1 MGPSLKMETGYIVP
15 RTQCVKPEGGR
26 RFGACTRGGSSRSI
40 FYDLGSAEYQIRV
53 DGKVGSDSL
62 DLDGSSLSGQSVP
75 LFYRMYERRCISFD
89 AIYAWEARKIPLDDW
104 WRPVPAAMRPKIHFV
119 NEPVVGEDTPTA
131 NSFLHTLA
139 TTAKPA
145 DFVVLLIIFDYP

>member
-1 MGPSLKMETGYIVP
+1 
-15 RTQCVKPEGGR
+15 
-26 RFGACTRGGSSRSI
+26 
-40 FYDLGSAEYQIRV
+40 
-53 DGKVGSDSL
+53 
-62 DLDGSSLSGQSVP
+62 
-75 LFYRMYERRCISFD
+75 MYERRCISFD

-104 WRPVPAAMRPKIHFV
+104 WRPVPAAMRPKINFV